1 MAYETVAYSK
11 DDRIAKVSFCR
22 PKVHNAFNS
31 TVIAEMAD
39 VFRRIAADDEIRV
52 VVITG
57 EGKSFC
63 AGADLN
69 WMRGVISQ
77 SFEENL
83 VESNDLADLFWQIY
97 TCKRPVIG
105 KINGAAIGGGT
116 GFVAVCD
123 LAIAGRSAVF
133 SFSEVKIGVVP
144 ACIGP
149 YVIKRMGE
157 GITLHHAAAL
167 IPQQRQILPDGVH
180 GAPLAVDKAHRGGAT
195 GERLQ
200 PQRAAAGKEVEA
212 ACPVD
217 QGLQPVEEG
226 LTHPVSGGSQPF
238 DIGKVEFTTAP
249 LAADDAQ
256 LVAAPFCHPLPLFA
270 DGNEH
275 HPVGVDAALE
285 GVMDLLNG
293 DRIDPL
299 DEAIQVVE
307 R

>member
-11 DDRIAKVSFCR
+11 DNRIAKVSFCR

-83 VESNDLADLFWQIY
+83 AESNDLADLFWQIY

-116 GFVAVCD
+116 GVLGIFRRAWASCWRC
-123 LAIAGRSAVF
+123 GRAWDSSTAWRWRRACSAACCSACFF
-133 SFSEVKIGVVP
+133 SSLLP
-144 ACIGP
+144 SH
-149 YVIKRMGE
+149 
-157 GITLHHAAAL
+157 LAAL
-167 IPQQRQILPDGVH
+167 AMI
-180 GAPLAVDKAHRGGAT
+180 
-195 GERLQ
+195 
-200 PQRAAAGKEVEA
+200 
-212 ACPVD
+212 
-217 QGLQPVEEG
+217 
-226 LTHPVSGGSQPF
+226 
-238 DIGKVEFTTAP
+238 TTA
-249 LAADDAQ
+249 A
-256 LVAAPFCHPLPLFA
+256 
-270 DGNEH
+270 
-275 HPVGVDAALE
+275 
-285 GVMDLLNG
+285 
-293 DRIDPL
+293 RTSS
-299 DEAIQVVE
+299 
-307 R
+307 